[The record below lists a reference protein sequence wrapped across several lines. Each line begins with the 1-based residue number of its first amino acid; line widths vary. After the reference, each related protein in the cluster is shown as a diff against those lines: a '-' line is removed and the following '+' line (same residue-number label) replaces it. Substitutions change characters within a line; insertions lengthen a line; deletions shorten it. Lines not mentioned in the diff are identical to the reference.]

1 MPRALIVEDEPS
13 FLTALATLVRAE
25 GFDVEEATTLAEARP
40 LLRDFHPDVLLLDLH
55 LPDGSG
61 VRLLEEKD
69 LDPVPESV
77 LITGQ
82 ASVET
87 AVEALR
93 SGASDYL
100 TKPPDIARLKMIL
113 GNVTRNR
120 ALKNEV
126 QTLRGALRRLG
137 RFGRMVGSSP
147 QIQVLFDAM
156 AKVAPTDATVLII
169 GDTGTGKEVVAQTLH
184 EMSPRSDKPFL
195 AVNCGAISPQLI
207 ESELFGHEKG
217 SFTGADRQH
226 RGVFERADGGTL
238 LLDEITEMN
247 LDLQVKLLRV
257 LETSQFQRVGG
268 VTPIKVDV
276 RVLAATNRSPSQAV
290 AEGKLREDLYYRLNV
305 FPLHVPTLRDRGKDV
320 EVLAQHFLNEIAER
334 ENRARRFAPAAMA
347 RLVAHP
353 WPGNVRELKNAVQR
367 AAILGDDEIGPE
379 ALPLEG
385 VEGPM
390 ASSGGLSGSSTGR
403 ASAAA
408 SATAGGLSF
417 TPGTPLATL
426 ERAMILASVEHFGGD
441 KKRAAEALGISVKTL
456 YVRLREYRAGG
467 LDLETNDEA
476 AATR

>member
-13 FLTALATLVRAE
+13 FLSALATLVRAE
-25 GFDVEEATTLAEARP
+25 GFEVEEATTLAEARP

-61 VRLLEEKD
+61 VRLLEERD
-69 LDPVPESV
+69 LDPAPESI

-100 TKPPDIARLKMIL
+100 TKPPDMARLKMIL

-126 QTLRGALRRLG
+126 QTLRGALRQLG
-137 RFGRMVGSSP
+137 RFGRMVGRSP
-147 QIQVLFDAM
+147 QIQVLFDALG
-156 AKVAPTDATVLII
+156 KVAPTDVAVLIV
-169 GDTGTGKEVVAQTLH
+169 GETGTGKEVVAQTLH
-184 EMSPRSDKPFL
+184 EMSPRADKPFL

-276 RVLAATNRSPSQAV
+276 RVLAATNRSPASAV
-290 AEGKLREDLYYRLNV
+290 ADGKLREDLYYRLNV
-305 FPLHVPTLRDRGKDV
+305 FPLQVPTLRERGKDI
-320 EVLAQHFLNEIAER
+320 EVLAQHFLSEIAER
-334 ENRARRFAPAAMA
+334 EGRPRRFSDAAMQ
-347 RLVAHP
+347 RLNAHN

-385 VEGPM
+385 VETP
-390 ASSGGLSGSSTGR
+390 
-403 ASAAA
+403 AAA
-408 SATAGGLSF
+408 ALAARAAAAGATGGGHVPGSLSF
-417 TPGTPLATL
+417 TPGMPLASL

-467 LDLETNDEA
+467 SLDVEPADEA
-476 AATR
+476 GAAR